1 MKNKLSELKKRRE
14 KLQKLN
20 QKLKQKT
27 GIVSQS
33 SLKKDFDRR
42 TVELKSIEADIVA
55 LKEKHAGLLMII
67 QEAKNFEAAA

>member
-1 MKNKLSELKKRRE
+1 M
-14 KLQKLN
+14 
-20 QKLKQKT
+20 
-27 GIVSQS
+27 SQA

-42 TVELKSIEADIVA
+42 TEELKSIEADIVA